1 MPHII
6 RQFLWEEIESP
17 FHSNE
22 EISDEEFLRLMAQTH
37 NTLEEL
43 KDITDEELLS
53 LTVQT
58 HNTLEELK
66 ELRKVSLDDL
76 NKPMTI

>member
-22 EISDEEFLRLMAQTH
+22 EISDEEFLRLMG
-37 NTLEEL
+37 
-43 KDITDEELLS
+43 LLINMNEW
-53 LTVQT
+53 LIYGQ
-58 HNTLEELK
+58 
-66 ELRKVSLDDL
+66 RIFYYD
-76 NKPMTI
+76 